1 MWHSTLKVL
10 PITAALLLV
19 LGLLAACTGDDDDA
33 DVDEDV
39 RPITATP
46 TGIVTLPEEIL
57 ETTVIIEDGSFDTQS
72 IDVIVEQPVMIT
84 LANRDAETYTL
95 VIDSLV
101 TETEIP
107 GATEIFVNFNAPN
120 SGEYE
125 AVLMAENGDE
135 VSTMFVNVDGP
146 GGT

>member
-1 MWHSTLKVL
+1 MWRSTLKLFPIMGALVL
-10 PITAALLLV
+10 I

-46 TGIVTLPEEIL
+46 TGVVTLPQEIL
-57 ETTVIIEDGSFDTQS
+57 EETVIIEDGSFDTQS
-72 IDVIVEQPVMIT
+72 ISVIVEQPVMIT

-95 VIDSLV
+95 VIEDLV

-120 SGEYE
+120 SGEFE
-125 AVLMAENGDE
+125 AVLLDSNGDE